1 MTKPFRSV
9 TDQVVILEA
18 RGLSFKDKAQAMKI
32 LERYGYYEIINGYKD
47 PFLESSNPEKYIYEA
62 CFEDI
67 YALYSFDAAL
77 RDYTLVTMLNIERNL
92 RAIVSYTI
100 RD

>member
-47 PFLESSNPEKYIYEA
+47 PFLE
-62 CFEDI
+62 
-67 YALYSFDAAL
+67 
-77 RDYTLVTMLNIERNL
+77 
-92 RAIVSYTI
+92 
-100 RD
+100 